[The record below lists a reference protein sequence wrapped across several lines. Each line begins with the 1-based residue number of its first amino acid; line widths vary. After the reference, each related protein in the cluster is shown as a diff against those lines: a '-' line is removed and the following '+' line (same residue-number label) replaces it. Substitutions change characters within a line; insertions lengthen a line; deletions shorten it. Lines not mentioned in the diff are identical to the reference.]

1 MISESN
7 EVLERG
13 KCDPA
18 WVTKERM
25 KGVFIG
31 LLFDGLVVLC
41 SIWIIADPK
50 VDKQIFAIIFLPILT
65 IIFLIVVIVAWI
77 YSGMYAKTFKYEI
90 TDQFILINR
99 GVITRHKTTI
109 PFSRIQNVSSIQGPF
124 DRKFGLYTVKIET
137 AGISGGDGGK
147 MVPEGLV
154 MGIKDPEKMEV
165 LIKTLVNQYTQGGL
179 ISEGVKDK
187 IFLEN
192 DLAFDQFIA
201 YIFSKMREGDD
212 VNNKIKEL
220 REKANFSQQDLAE
233 KVDVTRQTI
242 YYLERGTYNP
252 SLKLAMKIA
261 RVFNV
266 SIEEL
271 FELDENDIDE

>member
-1 MISESN
+1 
-7 EVLERG
+7 
-13 KCDPA
+13 
-18 WVTKERM
+18 
-25 KGVFIG
+25 
-31 LLFDGLVVLC
+31 
-41 SIWIIADPK
+41 
-50 VDKQIFAIIFLPILT
+50 
-65 IIFLIVVIVAWI
+65 
-77 YSGMYAKTFKYEI
+77 MYAKSFKYEV
-90 TDQFILINR
+90 TDQFILIDR

-154 MGIKDPEKMEV
+154 MGIKDPGKMET
-165 LIKTLVNQYTQGGL
+165 LIKTLVNQYTQ
-179 ISEGVKDK
+179 EGMVSDGVRDK

-212 VNNKIKEL
+212 VKNKIKEL
-220 REKANFSQQDLAE
+220 RAKTSMSQQDLAE
-233 KVDVTRQTI
+233 KIGVTRQTI

-261 RVFNV
+261 KVFNI
-266 SIEEL
+266 SIEDL
-271 FELDENDIDE
+271 FELEEEDMKEEE